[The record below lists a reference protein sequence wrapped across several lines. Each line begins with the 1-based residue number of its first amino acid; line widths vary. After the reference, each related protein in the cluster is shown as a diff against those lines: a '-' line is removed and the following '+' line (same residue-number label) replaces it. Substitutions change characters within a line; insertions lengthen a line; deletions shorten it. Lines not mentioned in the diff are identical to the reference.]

1 MATPAVQRVFEVAR
15 GSLGSTGHR
24 LKRRSGVCLRSGR
37 HVAGVVA
44 AQSRHNSSEAS
55 SAVPATVPAMKVA
68 GKGQGLVAPAPAGG
82 ASVATR
88 KRPTNGYLNKVG
100 ERASAG
106 IVIVRE

>member
-15 GSLGSTGHR
+15 SGLGSTGHQ
-24 LKRRSGVCLRSGR
+24 LKRGSGVCLGSGR
-37 HVAGVVA
+37 HVAAVA
-44 AQSRHNSSEAS
+44 AQRRRNSSEAS
-55 SAVPATVPAMKVA
+55 SAVPTIVPAVEVA

-88 KRPTNGYLNKVG
+88 KRPAKGYLNKVG

-106 IVIVRE
+106 IVHEYE